1 MKATRIIRKFR
12 RGFTLIELM
21 AAMVLFS
28 IIIGLTAWAVGIAT
42 DTTST
47 AEKHMDASAQARAFL
62 DRLGADLNTMITEG
76 GVTALYCGDN
86 SASSGNS
93 AIGFICR
100 ARPRANSDTAV
111 NQNFR
116 GAVVG
121 YQVRDTEDL
130 GGTFPLVSRGDG
142 ALLYKNSGTNANYRF
157 GEIMKNTADDLAGG
171 SEKMLDWQTLGSG
184 ILRFHISFLLNDG
197 TIVQEPPAYK
207 NFGVAINSSCKPI
220 PFRAEDSADTKGAYV
235 VGLIAGVAV
244 LDTKTRDSA
253 FKIDSTFPAKF
264 GRPQSDGETALAV
277 WNKKLRT
284 LGATEISKAVRA
296 NIRFY
301 ERIYTVR

>member
-1 MKATRIIRKFR
+1 MKATRITRKFH

-21 AAMVLFS
+21 ASMILFS
-28 IIIGLTAWAVGIAT
+28 IIIGLTVWAVGSAT
-42 DTTST
+42 DTTSA
-47 AEKHMDASAQARAFL
+47 AEKQMDTSAQARAFF
-62 DRLGADLNTMITEG
+62 DRLDADLNTMITEG
-76 GVTALYCGDN
+76 GITALYCVNNPGP
-86 SASSGNS
+86 SGNS

-121 YQVRDTEDL
+121 YQVRDAEDL
-130 GGTFPLVSRGDG
+130 GGTFPMVSRGDG
-142 ALLYKNSGTNANYRF
+142 ALLYTNSGTNADHRF
-157 GEIMKNTADDLAGG
+157 AQIMKNTADDLAGG
-171 SEKMLDWQTLGSG
+171 SENMLDWQTSGSG

-197 TIVQEPPAYK
+197 TIVQQPPAFR

-220 PFRAEDSADTKGAYV
+220 PFRAEDSADTNGAYV

-253 FKIDSTFPAKF
+253 FKNNSSFPARF
-264 GRPQSDGETALAV
+264 GRPEREGETALAV
-277 WNKKLRT
+277 WNKSLRR
-284 LGATEISKAVRA
+284 LGPNEISKPVRA

-301 ERIYTVR
+301 ERIFTVR

>member
-1 MKATRIIRKFR
+1 MKATRITRKFH
-12 RGFTLIELM
+12 RGFTLIELLV
-21 AAMVLFS
+21 AMVLFT
-28 IIIGLTAWAVGIAT
+28 IIIGLTTWAVGSAT
-42 DTTST
+42 DTTSA
-47 AEKHMDASAQARAFL
+47 AEKHMDASGQARAFL

-76 GVTALYCGDN
+76 GVTALYCGNN
-86 SASSGNS
+86 SDSSGNS

-100 ARPRANSDTAV
+100 ARPHANSDTAV
-111 NQNFR
+111 NQNLR

-142 ALLYKNSGTNANYRF
+142 ALLYKNSGTHADYRF
-157 GEIMKNTADDLAGG
+157 GEIMKNTADDLARG
-171 SEKMLDWQTLGSG
+171 SEKMLNWQTLGSG
-184 ILRFHISFLLNDG
+184 IIRFHLSFLLNDG

-207 NFGVAINSSCKPI
+207 NFGVKIDSSCKPI

-253 FKIDSTFPAKF
+253 FKINSTFPTKF
-264 GRPQSDGETALAV
+264 GRPEREGETALAV

-284 LGATEISKAVRA
+284 LGATEISKPVRA

>member
-21 AAMVLFS
+21 AAMLLFS
-28 IIIGLTAWAVGIAT
+28 IIIGLTAWAVGSAT
-42 DTTST
+42 DTTSA

-86 SASSGNS
+86 SDSSGNS

-100 ARPRANSDTAV
+100 ARPRANTDTAV

-130 GGTFPLVSRGDG
+130 GGTFPMASRGDG
-142 ALLYKNSGTNANYRF
+142 ALLYKNSGTNADYRF

-171 SEKMLDWQTLGSG
+171 SDKMLDWQAPGSG
-184 ILRFHISFLLNDG
+184 ILRFHLSFLLNDG
-197 TIVQEPPAYK
+197 TIVQEPPAFK
-207 NFGVAINSSCKPI
+207 NFGVAINSSCQPI
-220 PFRAEDSADTKGAYV
+220 PFRAEDSADTNGAYV

-253 FKIDSTFPAKF
+253 FKNDSTFPAKF
-264 GRPQSDGETALAV
+264 GRPQNDGETALAV
-277 WNKKLRT
+277 WNKNLRT
-284 LGATEISKAVRA
+284 LGANEISKPVRA

-301 ERIYTVR
+301 ERIFTVR